1 VHEGGP
7 GREAEG
13 RKKPRAKDVFGRTLP
28 TEEEFPALKDAP
40 KLETG
45 VTGRVKPFAIEIRN
59 VKCARCGAF
68 GHQSGDRECSLKD
81 VIMPNEEE
89 RLKRNDPLT
98 VIMAQ
103 ASDEVCS
110 LKLQLSLEIFH
121 CYLQKSRQQQS
132 ACLVIVYAALE

>member
-110 LKLQLSLEIFH
+110 LKLQI
-121 CYLQKSRQQQS
+121 
-132 ACLVIVYAALE
+132 IT